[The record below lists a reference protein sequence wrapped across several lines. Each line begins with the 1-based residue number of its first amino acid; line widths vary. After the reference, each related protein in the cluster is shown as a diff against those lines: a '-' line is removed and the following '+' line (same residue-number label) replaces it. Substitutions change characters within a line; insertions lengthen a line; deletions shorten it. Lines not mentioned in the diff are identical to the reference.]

1 MNVLNLTLR
10 QRKLLHLIQNKKEIT
25 TGAELAR
32 ELNVSART
40 IRSDISEI
48 NRVLEKYDA
57 KIHSEKSKGYFFTA
71 ADPIL
76 IQQKN
81 QIDTA
86 FFTMEDRV
94 RYLAFQ
100 LCLSDTPIS
109 LFDLE
114 DEMFIS
120 HTTLEHDLHSLRMK
134 YELSLP
140 YIGIYIEKNMVW
152 FESDEQKKR
161 QILNL
166 LFHED
171 WNYNT
176 SGNAYYDY
184 HFLDKHVLNYIMEE
198 IPKHLAK
205 YNIQMEDASLVA
217 LNLALAIM
225 YQRCLSGHPLPE
237 TPVSP
242 KSDPPAMQA
251 TDSIMDTLEK
261 KLACSFSHMER
272 DSIYLKIAA
281 GHLMDASKLNFKT
294 VPQYFGPI
302 TQSIVTQYLDLVFR
316 LFFIDLRDDEDFYI
330 TLLQFIRYL
339 QTPDHLLNTQENLSI
354 AKENLQIEYE
364 LAWALQP
371 VALKYMGRYLHET
384 ELLHLSHCLS
394 GALEYLY
401 HNHPD
406 KKLRTV
412 ICCHLHLSEAWAL
425 KRKIL
430 GAFDNYITVTALLPV
445 NAKSAFD
452 FSSTDLVLSTVSK
465 KITERSSTDTIQI
478 SPLMTSGDYRKV
490 ENYIQIK
497 RVGRYCSGSSMTW
510 EDFVR
515 TLHWP
520 EHDEF
525 EDRFSL
531 LNWLS
536 DQYVRDG
543 IVSPSF
549 TEDILRRE
557 SISSFAF
564 CSGLLLVYSHMEA
577 VETTGS
583 VLILKH
589 RMNWNGYRIRAVM
602 IASFTAA
609 DLPFL
614 FQLKTR
620 ICSYNQNTEKI
631 SSLKSK
637 EAFTELFLSDFRTP

>member
-1 MNVLNLTLR
+1 MNSLNLTLR

-48 NRVLEKYDA
+48 NRVLENLNA
-57 KIHSEKSKGYFFTA
+57 KIHSEKSKGYYFTA
-71 ADPIL
+71 DDPVS

-100 LCLSDTPIS
+100 LCLSDGPINM
-109 LFDLE
+109 FDLE

-120 HTTLEHDLHSLRMK
+120 HSTLEHDLQAVRVK
-134 YELSLP
+134 YVFSFPHIRLTT
-140 YIGIYIEKNMVW
+140 EKNMVG
-152 FESDEQKKR
+152 FEQNEQKKR
-161 QILNL
+161 QVLNL

-184 HFLDKHVLNYIMEE
+184 HFLDKNILNYIMDE
-198 IPKHLAK
+198 IPRHLARFR
-205 YNIQMEDASLVA
+205 IQMEDASLVA

-225 YQRCLSGHPLPE
+225 YQRCISGHPLPE
-237 TPVSP
+237 EPIAP
-242 KSDPPAMQA
+242 KSDPTAMQA
-251 TDSIMDTLEK
+251 AESIMDALEK
-261 KLACSFSHMER
+261 KLGCSFSHTER
-272 DSIYLKIAA
+272 DSIYLKIAS
-281 GHLMDASKLNFKT
+281 GHLMDASKLNFQT
-294 VPQYFGPI
+294 VPEYFGPV
-302 TQSIVTQYLDLVFR
+302 TQSIVNEYLNTVFH
-316 LFFIDLRDDEDFYI
+316 LFSIDLRNDEDFYI

-339 QTPDHLLNTQENLSI
+339 QSPDHLLNTQENLSI
-354 AKENLQIEYE
+354 TKENLQIEYE

-371 VALKYMGRYLHET
+371 FALKYMDRYLAET
-384 ELLHLSHCLS
+384 ELMHLAHCLS

-412 ICCHLHLSEAWAL
+412 ICCHLHLSETWAL
-425 KRKIL
+425 KRKVL
-430 GAFDNYITVTALLPV
+430 GAFDNYITVTTLLPI

-452 FSSTDLVLSTVSK
+452 FSSTDLILTTVSK
-465 KITERSSTDTIQI
+465 DMNDQKQADSIQI
-478 SPLMTSGDYRKV
+478 SPLMTAGDYRRIEK
-490 ENYIQIK
+490 YIQTK
-497 RVGRYCSGSSMTW
+497 RVLRYCSDSPVTW
-510 EDFVR
+510 NDFVMKLNWI
-515 TLHWP
+515 TP
-520 EHDEF
+520 CEF

-531 LNWLS
+531 ITFLA
-536 DQYVRDG
+536 DIYIQKG
-543 IVSPSF
+543 IVSSEF
-549 TEDILRRE
+549 TNDLLRRE

-564 CSGLLLVYSHMEA
+564 YSGLLLIYSHKPA
-577 VETTGS
+577 SKTLGS

-589 RMNWNGYRIRAVM
+589 RLNWNGCRIRAVM
-602 IASFTAA
+602 IASFAPE

-620 ICSYNQNTEKI
+620 ILSYNQNPDRI
-631 SSLKSK
+631 SCLKTK
-637 EAFTELFLSDFRTP
+637 EDFLNLFLSDHIYS